1 MQNHHPTALP
11 AVPSI
16 PQLKVVF
23 CGTVCEAAPRY
34 TNSLQVAE
42 MMSEDVRQLDREAF
56 YVLHLN
62 GKNQIICKELV
73 SVGSLNQTIVHPR
86 EVFKGALL
94 NNSAA
99 LICVH
104 NHPSGDP
111 GPSSEDRVITKRL
124 VECAMLLGINFLE
137 HLVVSHTDIGVRFYS
152 FKEGGLLSGYSVNGA
167 LAPVVRPDRP
177 KCDWLIELRRKA
189 GITQK
194 HLATLSGIKHQAVI
208 SMMERGYEKIDEATE
223 KHLRKVL
230 EAAITLT
237 APKSC

>member
-16 PQLKVVF
+16 PQLKIVF

-34 TNSLQVAE
+34 TNSLQVAK
-42 MMSEDVRQLDREAF
+42 MMSEDVRQLDREVF

-62 GKNQIICKELV
+62 GKNQIICKELI
-73 SVGSLNQTIVHPR
+73 SLGSLNQTIVHPR
-86 EVFKGALL
+86 EVFKGALI
-94 NNSAA
+94 NNSDA

-111 GPSSEDRVITKRL
+111 SPSGEDRVTTKRL
-124 VECAMLLGINFLE
+124 YECAMLIGVNLLDHVIVG
-137 HLVVSHTDIGVRFYS
+137 HTDIGVRYYS
-152 FKEGGLLSGYSVNGA
+152 FKEDRLLSGYPVGDA
-167 LAPVVRPDRP
+167 LIPDERCGRA

-194 HLATLSGIKHQAVI
+194 HLATLSGIKHQKVI

-230 EAAITLT
+230 EAVITLT
-237 APKSC
+237 SPKSC

>member
-1 MQNHHPTALP
+1 MPEHHPTASP

-16 PQLKVVF
+16 PQLKVIF

-34 TNSLQVAE
+34 TNPLQVAE

-62 GKNQIICKELV
+62 GKNQIICKELI
-73 SVGSLNQTIVHPR
+73 SLGSLNMSIVHPR
-86 EVFKGALL
+86 EVFKGSLI
-94 NNSAA
+94 NNSTG

-111 GPSSEDRVITKRL
+111 NPSHEDNIITKRL
-124 VECAMLLGINFLE
+124 HECAVLLGVNLLDHII
-137 HLVVSHTDIGVRFYS
+137 VGHTDIGVRYYS
-152 FKEGGLLSGYSVNGA
+152 FKEGRVLSGYPVGDA
-167 LAPVVRPDRP
+167 LIPDERCGRP
-177 KCDWLIELRRKA
+177 KCDWLIELRRKT

-194 HLATLSGIKHQAVI
+194 HLATLSGLKHQKVI

-223 KHLRKVL
+223 KHLRAVL
-230 EAAITLT
+230 GAVMTLT
-237 APKSC
+237 TPRPC